1 MDRFVIR
8 GGRPLR
14 GEVGI
19 AASKNAALPA
29 MAAAMLTAEAVRLD
43 GVPGY
48 KDVRTMARILRHL
61 GARVDET
68 EASLEIHAADPGNH
82 EAPYDLVRTMRAS
95 FFVLGPVLARLGR
108 ARVAFPG
115 GCAIGVRPVD
125 EHLKGL
131 AALGAT
137 IVVSEGYVEA
147 TADRLRGAAIAFG
160 TPSVGATE
168 NVMMAACLAEGTTV
182 MSNAAREPEV
192 VDLAELLIRMGARIT
207 GAGTGTVTI
216 EGVKAL
222 GGATHPTVPDRIE
235 AGTFIVLSVL
245 TGCGIAVRGAR
256 RDHLQALESALRQ
269 AGVAM
274 DERDGALVVSCE
286 GRWRA
291 SDAVTQPYPGFAT
304 DLQAQWM
311 VLMALANGSSV
322 VRETVF
328 ENRFQHVPELVRLG
342 ADIAIRGNTAV
353 IRGVSRLSGA
363 PVMVSD
369 LRAGAALVLA
379 GLAAAGTTEVQR
391 IYHLDRGY
399 DRLIEKLRGVGAE
412 IERVPGPPV

>member
-14 GEVGI
+14 GEVRI
-19 AASKNAALPA
+19 AASKNATLPN
-29 MAAAMLTAEAVRLD
+29 MAAAMLTAEPVRLD
-43 GVPGY
+43 GVPAY

-61 GARVDET
+61 GAEVAES
-68 EASLEIHAADPGNH
+68 ESGVEIRAAAPGNH

-95 FFVLGPVLARLGR
+95 FFVLGPVLARMKR

-125 EHLKGL
+125 LHLKGL
-131 AALGAT
+131 AALGAS
-137 IVVSEGYVEA
+137 IDVREGYVEA
-147 TADRLRGAAIAFG
+147 SADRLRGAEVAFG
-160 TPSVGATE
+160 MPSVGATE

-182 MSNAAREPEV
+182 LSNAAREPEV
-192 VDLAELLIRMGARIT
+192 VDLADLLGQMGARIS
-207 GAGTGTVTI
+207 GAGTGTITV
-216 EGVKAL
+216 EGVRSL
-222 GGATHPTVPDRIE
+222 GGAIHQPVPDRIE
-235 AGTFIVLSVL
+235 AGTFLLLSAM
-245 TGCGIAVRGAR
+245 TGCGIEVRGAR
-256 RDHLQALESALRQ
+256 REHLNALEAALRD
-269 AGVAM
+269 AGVAVVES
-274 DERDGALVVSCE
+274 ERGLGVRCE
-286 GRWRA
+286 GRWKA
-291 SDAVTQPYPGFAT
+291 TDVVTQPHPGFST

-311 VLMALANGSSV
+311 VLMALADGSSV

-342 ADIAIRGNTAV
+342 ADIAIKGNTAV
-353 IRGVSRLSGA
+353 IRGVGRLTGA

-379 GLAAAGTTEVQR
+379 GLAATGTTEVQR

-399 DRLIEKLRGVGAE
+399 DRLVEKLRGVGAE

>member
-1 MDRFVIR
+1 VIR
-8 GGRPLR
+8 GGRNLR

-19 AASKNAALPA
+19 GASKNAALPA
-29 MAAAMLTAEAVRLD
+29 MAAAMLTAEPVRLE

-48 KDVRTMARILRHL
+48 KDVRTMGRILRHL
-61 GARVDET
+61 GADVE
-68 EASLEIHAADPGNH
+68 ESGAGVEVCAANPRSH

-95 FFVLGPVLARLGR
+95 FFLLGPTLARLGR

-125 EHLKGL
+125 LHLKGL
-131 AALGAT
+131 KALGASVEVT
-137 IVVSEGYVEA
+137 EGYVEA
-147 TADRLRGAAIAFG
+147 RASRLRGAEVVFE
-160 TPSVGATE
+160 TSSVGATE
-168 NVMMAACLAEGTTV
+168 NVMMAACLAEGTTSI
-182 MSNAAREPEV
+182 SNAAREPEV
-192 VDLAELLIRMGARIT
+192 VDLAELLVGMGARIT
-207 GAGTGTVTI
+207 GAGTDTVRI
-216 EGVKAL
+216 EGVPAL
-222 GGATHPTVPDRIE
+222 HGAARRTVPDRIE
-235 AGTFIVLSVL
+235 AGTFLVLSVL

-256 RDHLQALESALRQ
+256 RDHLSALEAKLQ
-269 AGVAM
+269 AAGVRLTEQG
-274 DERDGALVVSCE
+274 DVLSVSCDR
-286 GRWRA
+286 RWRSA
-291 SDAVTQPYPGFAT
+291 DVVTQPYPGFPT

-311 VLMALANGSSV
+311 ALMALAEGSSV
-322 VRETVF
+322 VRETIF

-342 ADIAIRGNTAV
+342 ADIAIKGNTAV
-353 IRGVSRLSGA
+353 VRGVPRLTGA

-399 DRLIEKLRGVGAE
+399 DRLVEKLRGVGAD

>member
-1 MDRFVIR
+1 MIR
-8 GGRPLR
+8 GGRNLR

-19 AASKNAALPA
+19 GASKNAALPA
-29 MAAAMLTAEAVRLD
+29 MAAAMLTAEPVRLE

-48 KDVRTMARILRHL
+48 KDVRTMGRILRHL
-61 GARVDET
+61 GADVE
-68 EASLEIHAADPGNH
+68 ESGAGVEVCAANPRSH

-95 FFVLGPVLARLGR
+95 FFLLGPTLARLGR

-125 EHLKGL
+125 LHLKGL
-131 AALGAT
+131 KALGASVEVT
-137 IVVSEGYVEA
+137 EGYVEA
-147 TADRLRGAAIAFG
+147 RASRLRGAEVVFE
-160 TPSVGATE
+160 TSSVGATE
-168 NVMMAACLAEGTTV
+168 NVMMAACLAEGTTSI
-182 MSNAAREPEV
+182 SNAAREPEV
-192 VDLAELLIRMGARIT
+192 VDLAELLVGMGARIT
-207 GAGTGTVTI
+207 GAGTDTVRI
-216 EGVKAL
+216 EGVPAL
-222 GGATHPTVPDRIE
+222 HGAARRTVPDRIE
-235 AGTFIVLSVL
+235 AGTFLVLSVL

-256 RDHLQALESALRQ
+256 RDHLSALEAKLQ
-269 AGVAM
+269 AAGVRLTEQG
-274 DERDGALVVSCE
+274 DVLSVSCDR
-286 GRWRA
+286 RWRSA
-291 SDAVTQPYPGFAT
+291 DVVTQPYPGFPT

-311 VLMALANGSSV
+311 ALMALAEGSSV
-322 VRETVF
+322 VRETIF

-342 ADIAIRGNTAV
+342 ADIAIKGNTAV
-353 IRGVSRLSGA
+353 VRGVPRLTGA

-399 DRLIEKLRGVGAE
+399 DRLVEKLRGVGAD